1 MVAMDWPKL
10 PLTGRCPCEAV
21 QYEVAAMPR
30 FVYACHCTECQR
42 WSGSAFSLSM
52 PVASDAFR
60 ITRGEPRSWKRV
72 GASGIRSTYWFCG
85 HCGGR
90 VYGEREGRP
99 ETVVVRAGTLDQTWW
114 LRPIAHVYLR
124 SAQANNAF
132 RTTWGALTRCREI
145 SRLSPRNGARSINP
159 NEGQTL
165 RLKDRRPCGG
175 PALKVAVRLGGV
187 LERIGV
193 MDRHFQ
199 AAADDS
205 REHRIGR
212 RQKVATLGDVVVE

>member
-1 MVAMDWPKL
+1 MTMVAMDWPKL

-124 SAQANNAF
+124 SAQAWQRIPNHMECFDMVPADF
-132 RTTWGALTRCREI
+132 TMLAQKWRALYQ
-145 SRLSPRNGARSINP
+145 P
-159 NEGQTL
+159 Q
-165 RLKDRRPCGG
+165 
-175 PALKVAVRLGGV
+175 
-187 LERIGV
+187 
-193 MDRHFQ
+193 
-199 AAADDS
+199 
-205 REHRIGR
+205 
-212 RQKVATLGDVVVE
+212 